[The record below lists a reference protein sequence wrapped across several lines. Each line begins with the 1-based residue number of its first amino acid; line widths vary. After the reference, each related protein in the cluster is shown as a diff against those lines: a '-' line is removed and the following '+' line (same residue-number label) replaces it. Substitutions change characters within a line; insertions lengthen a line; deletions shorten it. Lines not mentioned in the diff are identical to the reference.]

1 MSSLIL
7 MRHGQA
13 SFGAERY
20 DILSGTGLEQADA
33 VGRWLGARGQSLS
46 AIWHGPRRRQADS
59 ARAVV
64 KATATTV
71 EPRLAE
77 SLDEFGE
84 GEEVLAAAAVLY
96 SRPMTGPDAPTRQ
109 EQLRCYDQAMVAWSQ
124 GIIDIPGR
132 ADFRTFRRVVKA
144 WLDERVDD
152 AVAPSGRCELAV
164 SSAGVIAVALCE
176 VLDLPDDRWI
186 SLVRVI
192 YNASLTELVFS
203 GGRCGLRSFNGI
215 GHLPREL
222 LSGI

>member
-20 DILSGTGLEQADA
+20 DTLSGAGLQQADA
-33 VGRWLGARGQSLS
+33 VGRWLRERGQLLS
-46 AIWHGPRRRQADS
+46 DIWHGPRRRQADS
-59 ARAVV
+59 ACAVV
-64 KATATTV
+64 RAMSTTV
-71 EPRLAE
+71 QPCLAE

-84 GEEVLAAAAVLY
+84 GEDVLAAAAILFG
-96 SRPMTGPDAPTRQ
+96 RPMSGPDAPTRV
-109 EQLRCYDQAMVAWSQ
+109 EQLRCYDQAMAAWSQ
-124 GIIDIPGR
+124 GNLEIPGR

-144 WLDERVDD
+144 WLDQRVGDT
-152 AVAPSGRCELAV
+152 AAPSGRCELAV
-164 SSAGVIAVALCE
+164 TSAGVIAVALCE
-176 VLDLPDDRWI
+176 VFDLPDERWI

-192 YNASLTELVFS
+192 YNASLTDLVFS

-215 GHLPREL
+215 GHLPTEL